1 MDLAGAVVIVTG
13 AARGIGRGT
22 AVMLAEAGAAAVVL
36 VDVKAP
42 ELAECE
48 VLVKAAGAEPVVS
61 ETDVTSLDALR
72 RLFDDVDSRFGR
84 LDVLFN
90 NAGIGEGAAD
100 WPEVAS
106 ERAAA
111 IVDVNLRAV
120 VLGTQLA
127 LDPMRRSGGGVV
139 VNTSSGAAHAPL
151 PPQAVYAATKAG
163 VVHFTKSCAPLAE
176 THGVRVNCVCPGL
189 VETPMLL
196 QDTGAGEIAPWLKP
210 ICDAVELLTPQD
222 IGRVVLDFIA
232 DDSKIAEI
240 VTVENRPR

>member
-1 MDLAGAVVIVTG
+1 MDLAGAVTIVTG
-13 AARGIGRGT
+13 AARGIGRAT
-22 AVMLAEAGAAAVVL
+22 SVMLADAGAAAVVL
-36 VDVKAP
+36 VDVKAT

-48 VLVKAAGAEPVVS
+48 ALVKAAGAEPVVS
-61 ETDVTSLDALR
+61 ETDVTSLAELRAL
-72 RLFDDVDSRFGR
+72 FAAVESRFGR

-111 IVDVNLRAV
+111 IVDVNLRGV

-127 LDPMRRSGGGVV
+127 LEPMRRSGGGVV

-163 VVHFTKSCAPLAE
+163 VVHFTKSCGPLAE

-196 QDTGAGEIAPWLKP
+196 EDTGAGEVAPWLKP
-210 ICDAVELLTPQD
+210 ICDAVYLLKPED

-232 DDSKIAEI
+232 DDSKVAEI
-240 VTVENRPR
+240 VSVGNRDR